1 MKEDSLIASSVSL
14 SNLSKAA
21 GRGRSTSSSGD
32 RYSSPLEQ
40 PRPGPSGYRKRSASL
55 ARSSFANCGRQGRGM
70 APSSNRGKGFQK

>member
-14 SNLSKAA
+14 TNLSKAV
-21 GRGRSTSSSGD
+21 GRGRPNYSSGD

-40 PRPGPSGYRKRSASL
+40 SRPGTSGYRKQSASP
-55 ARSSFANCGRQGRGM
+55 ARSSFAKRGRWGRGM